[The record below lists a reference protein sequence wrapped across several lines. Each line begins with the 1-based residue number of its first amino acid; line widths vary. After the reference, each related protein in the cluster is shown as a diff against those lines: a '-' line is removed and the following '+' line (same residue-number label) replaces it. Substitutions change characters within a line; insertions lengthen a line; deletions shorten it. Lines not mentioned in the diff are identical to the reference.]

1 MENKRGITLI
11 ALVITIIVLIILA
24 GVSISLI
31 LGNNGIITKA
41 KQGKQNYQEASVLE
55 KVEMAL
61 VEYNTDKLLNGEEA
75 EIEEAL
81 YKLLENETFKEIEPE
96 DNIGIVDN
104 YEIVLE
110 KVNNEIVIKETA
122 KIVEGATNVR
132 VSINPREYTK
142 ESVEIV
148 LTARG
153 NIQKVIMPNK
163 EEKVALNEKIKANYT
178 VNQNGTYTFGIVD
191 TEGNQ
196 EERKVEVN
204 KIDKLKPKDFTIAT
218 ENITETGFSIT
229 AQTDDMEATA
239 EYACSGIERYEYYI
253 KDYLASET
261 TEYTKYTENTITGLE
276 KGIYR
281 IYVIAYDEAGN
292 WTKSN
297 ETNVILGDYIY
308 NNGDECTD
316 ITGGWEQ
323 TGTAINGGTATKEA
337 GFLKLHANNEG
348 RVYMGTKKSM
358 DLSQYRKMIIFYR
371 GGISC
376 VFVGSQKYNS
386 SNPTGE
392 ATWRNAK
399 ALAGDGFDIIDI
411 GNYNT
416 GYFHL
421 TGAGGTFYVYAIA
434 FI

>member
-1 MENKRGITLI
+1 MKGERGITLI
-11 ALVITIIVLIILA
+11 ALVVTIVVLIILA

-31 LGNNGIITKA
+31 LGDNGIIAKA
-41 KQGKQNYQEASVLE
+41 KQGKQSYQEASILE
-55 KVEMAL
+55 KVEMEL
-61 VEYNTDKLLNGEEA
+61 VEYNTDKRVNGEEA
-75 EIEEAL
+75 EIKEAL
-81 YKLLENETFKEIEPE
+81 DKLLEDGTFETIEPE
-96 DNIGIVDN
+96 YDIGIVDD
-104 YEIVLE
+104 YEIELD
-110 KVNNEIVIKETA
+110 KVNNEIIIKDIE
-122 KIVEGATNVR
+122 KIQEGATKVR
-132 VSINPREYTK
+132 VSFKPSGYTK

-163 EEKVALNEKIKANYT
+163 EEKVAVNEKIEANYT
-178 VNQNGTYTFGIVD
+178 VNQNGTYIFYIVD

-253 KDYLASET
+253 KDYLASEG

-281 IYVIAYDEAGN
+281 IYVIAYDKVGN

-308 NNGDECTD
+308 NNGDECKD

-358 DLSQYRKMIIFYR
+358 DLSQYKKMIIFYR

-376 VFVGSQKYNS
+376 IFVGSQKYNS
-386 SNPTGE
+386 SNPTSE
-392 ATWRNAK
+392 PTWRNAK